1 MPMKRRLQH
10 ATRRIFGP
18 LPRRRPVA
26 RSGQPPFRRFS
37 GLFRLQGVSVLSLAL
52 GGIMIILIAVLAAN
66 FVGQVLQGARL
77 ESRRADIEAEVAR
90 IKAENAVLEAAV
102 AFTESDVYVERIARE
117 QLGYAREGDVVIFPR
132 EAPAAAS
139 PSVSTAT
146 PAPAAAP
153 PPLENWRLWWLALFP
168 PP

>member
-1 MPMKRRLQH
+1 MKRRLQH

-18 LPRRRPVA
+18 PPRRRPAA
-26 RSGQPPFRRFS
+26 RSGQAPWRRF
-37 GLFRLQGVSVLSLAL
+37 GRLFRLQGVSILSLAL
-52 GGIMIILIAVLAAN
+52 GGIMTILIAVLAAN
-66 FVGQVLQGARL
+66 FVGQVLQGVHL
-77 ESRRADIEAEVAR
+77 ESRRAALEAEVAR

-102 AFTESDVYVERIARE
+102 AFTESDVYAERIARE

-132 EAPAAAS
+132 QAPAAAS
-139 PSVSTAT
+139 PSLSAATPASTAT
-146 PAPAAAP
+146 P